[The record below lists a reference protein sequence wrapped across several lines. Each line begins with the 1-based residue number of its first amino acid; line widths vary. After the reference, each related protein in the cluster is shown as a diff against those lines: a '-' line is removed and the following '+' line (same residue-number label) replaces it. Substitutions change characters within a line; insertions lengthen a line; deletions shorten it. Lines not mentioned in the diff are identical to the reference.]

1 MAHALC
7 ICTLRP
13 SPRSDTECLPAPAQ
27 ALAEIFPEVDKN
39 GLATERD
46 IHELRCEIRAME
58 TRLVV
63 KIAGLV
69 LWGLAL
75 LALAKH
81 LTPLG

>member
-13 SPRSDTECLPAPAQ
+13 SPRSDTECQPAQ

-46 IHELRCEIRAME
+46 IHELRSEIRAME

-63 KIAGLV
+63 KFVGLV